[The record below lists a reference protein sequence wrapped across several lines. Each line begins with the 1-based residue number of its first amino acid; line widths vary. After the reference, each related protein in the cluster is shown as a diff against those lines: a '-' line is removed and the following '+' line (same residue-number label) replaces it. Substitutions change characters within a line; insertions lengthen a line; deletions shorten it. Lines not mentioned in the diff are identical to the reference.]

1 TSAWI
6 VLTLLLVSVGV
17 NQLAVNA
24 QTERKAYIV
33 YMGAKLKE
41 EHSVES
47 HHLSV
52 LGQVL
57 EGRPQSSASSSHFDL
72 NYSAPV
78 ESLIYTYKK
87 SFNGFAAWLTEQESK
102 KVLGAQGV
110 ISVFP
115 SRTLKTHTTRS
126 WDFLGLPSTV
136 KRIPEVESNVI
147 IGLIDTGIWPES
159 ESFNDNGIGIPPKKW
174 KGICQNITCNN
185 KIIGAR
191 FYKGDQDFHSEEE
204 RSPRD
209 FEGHGTHTA
218 STAAG
223 REVKNVSY
231 YGFAEG
237 TARGAVPSARIA
249 VYKVCWKKNCLEHDI
264 LAAFDDAIADGVDIL
279 SVSIGR
285 EDIDLADY
293 SESAIAVGAFHA
305 MQHGILTSASAGNR
319 GFLAVTIQSGAPW
332 ILTVAAS
339 TTDRK
344 FITNITLGNN
354 KTLTGPAINVFPTS
368 EKFYPLVQ
376 DEYCEPDEMDQNL
389 TKGNIVLCN
398 QIDLGNDGSG
408 PLVYGA
414 YGTIMIATVGEWDVP
429 YPYPLP
435 ASAVTN
441 SDGEYI
447 ASYISSTRN
456 ATAIIHE
463 SEVVYDPSAPSL
475 ASITNRGPSILT
487 PAVLK
492 PDISAPGVD
501 ILAAWSPKGLVSR
514 SGYDQR
520 SVMYNIVSGT
530 SQACPHAAGAAAY
543 VKTFHPTWSP
553 AAIKS
558 ALMTTASPMKTIDE
572 GESEFGYGV
581 GQIDPVKAVN
591 PGLLASKGGE
601 ALLNYPSMAAYYE
614 PDSPIT
620 AHFPRSVTNVGFAN
634 STYKATISNQP
645 SLNISVTPSVLSFKS
660 LNEKQSFIVNITGGV
675 RQRSGVVT
683 AWLTWS
689 DGTHSVRSPIA
700 ALEK

>member
-1 TSAWI
+1 MAKFFTSAWI
-6 VLTLLLVSVGV
+6 VFTLLLVSVGV

-41 EHSVES
+41 EHSVEQPAQ
-47 HHLSV
+47 HLQLLFQKSV
-52 LGQVL
+52 LVLGLVFLSSTLISFVTLEAIVSSGSLSSAKLVL
-57 EGRPQSSASSSHFDL
+57 EVHQFIL
-72 NYSAPV
+72 FFVAPV

-102 KVLGAQGV
+102 KLLGAQGV

-147 IGLIDTGIWPES
+147 IRLIDTGIWPES

-174 KGICQNITCNN
+174 KGICQNITCN
-185 KIIGAR
+185 K
-191 FYKGDQDFHSEEE
+191 
-204 RSPRD
+204 
-209 FEGHGTHTA
+209 
-218 STAAG
+218 
-223 REVKNVSY
+223 
-231 YGFAEG
+231 
-237 TARGAVPSARIA
+237 IA
-249 VYKVCWKKNCLEHDI
+249 VYKVCWKKICLEHDI
-264 LAAFDDAIADGVDIL
+264 LAAFDDAIADGIDIL

-305 MQHGILTSASAGNR
+305 MQHGIFTSASAGNR
-319 GFLAVTIQSGAPW
+319 GFLAVTVQSGAPW

-398 QIDLGNDGSG
+398 PINLGNDGSG

-456 ATAIIHE
+456 ATAIIHD

-514 SGYDQR
+514 SGHDQR

-591 PGLLASKGGE
+591 PGLLYDALEVDYAEMLCDLNYTADKIRIITGENITCSASKGGE
-601 ALLNYPSMAAYYE
+601 ALLNYPSMAVYYE
-614 PDSPIT
+614 PDSFRLRKYVVIILDW
-620 AHFPRSVTNVGFAN
+620 
-634 STYKATISNQP
+634 KKQMLEP
-645 SLNISVTPSVLSFKS
+645 SSILYP
-660 LNEKQSFIVNITGGV
+660 
-675 RQRSGVVT
+675 
-683 AWLTWS
+683 
-689 DGTHSVRSPIA
+689 
-700 ALEK
+700 